1 MSDYLRAETMLA
13 CGSNASSLEILPGR
27 GEKSKLVLLLDLT
40 VPTLLAELNRN
51 PLWQIAPHRGR
62 NVVYLHGD
70 GHVKVC
76 DSGSTPPRIDREGA
90 MTVGTCPSAWSEI
103 LLKKPHTT
111 QLHSIHT
118 AVEIPYDPR
127 GVLNHRVEKGAGGK
141 KKPRGTPVAHQNV
154 FDSAGLTIHRGL
166 FARSPCSHRG
176 DACAHF
182 HGLRAAPA
190 QDHSHCG
197 NQDASAEFSAS
208 LRLSASTPIAERI
221 ACLPRL
227 RPRHG
232 PARRAHHDE

>member
-111 QLHSIHT
+111 QLHS
-118 AVEIPYDPR
+118 YR
-127 GVLNHRVEKGAGGK
+127 RRN
-141 KKPRGTPVAHQNV
+141 
-154 FDSAGLTIHRGL
+154 
-166 FARSPCSHRG
+166 
-176 DACAHF
+176 
-182 HGLRAAPA
+182 
-190 QDHSHCG
+190 
-197 NQDASAEFSAS
+197 S
-208 LRLSASTPIAERI
+208 LRSTRCAESPGGERSRREEEAPGHSCGASK
-221 ACLPRL
+221 CLR
-227 RPRHG
+227 
-232 PARRAHHDE
+232 